1 MEAAK
6 KDPRQCTFHW
16 IPAWALTSAGG
27 PSKSVKKKVLFP
39 LEELLVVLVAML
51 IAIESQGVFPSWGCV
66 DQPDVDSLNV
76 KRDLDLKFGKEI
88 TDPPH

>member
-1 MEAAK
+1 M
-6 KDPRQCTFHW
+6 
-16 IPAWALTSAGG
+16 
-27 PSKSVKKKVLFP
+27 LFP

-66 DQPDVDSLNV
+66 DHRDIDCLDV
-76 KRDLDLKFGKEI
+76 KRDLDLDLRFGKEI